1 MALTSAKEDSRKAAR
16 LPRNQKPAVVHSTYN
31 APIEACYHP
40 NTVGLHTKEDAVH
53 DAAGVTDRK
62 LALDIATI
70 DRHSKSHLKSRKRE
84 EQAIREM
91 CRELRKHV
99 VCDGGVKSTHS
110 ERLALPQ
117 IGEGSGLNKRKALSA
132 NNSPNTER
140 RFREYTR
147 TIRNTGNEQG
157 DMQNVSEDVQRES
170 KGKHGKTL
178 SVSTDNLLFRKQ
190 SGTASDHHVHKDPLG
205 YRANSSPTPTITVQH
220 YSDDRTVRKGSR
232 QPHRSV
238 PVWELGLV
246 PARRARTQEE
256 LMKASQKLSSGK
268 HSINRHKAA
277 DNLTRMPGKG
287 TGASDPRFERLE
299 ALLIPCS
306 DHQSTMSKSSSY
318 HSLLDAPEKPNSS
331 PVDIRHVRSAPSSP
345 REKRRQNVSQ
355 KSDDKMFLTPRPPS
369 SGHRSALGSP
379 LRRPKIVITKQDNIS
394 PRFSNQEK
402 EDNPNESVMLFD
414 LSTSPVR
421 LTPDPVA
428 IVSPPPFQF

>member
-70 DRHSKSHLKSRKRE
+70 DRHSKSQLKSRKKE
-84 EQAIREM
+84 EQALREM
-91 CRELRKHV
+91 CRDLRKHV
-99 VCDGGVKSTHS
+99 VFNGGAKSTHT

-117 IGEGSGLNKRKALSA
+117 IGEGGGDLSKRKALSA

-140 RFREYTR
+140 RFKEYTR
-147 TIRNTGNEQG
+147 TIRKTGNKQR
-157 DMQNVSEDVQRES
+157 DMQNVSDDVQSES

-178 SVSTDNLLFRKQ
+178 SADNSLFRKQ
-190 SGTASDHHVHKDPLG
+190 SGTASDYHVHKDPLG
-205 YRANSSPTPTITVQH
+205 FRANSSPTPTITVQH
-220 YSDDRTVRKGSR
+220 YSDDRTVGKGSR
-232 QPHRSV
+232 QPRRSV

-246 PARRARTQEE
+246 PARRARTPGE
-256 LMKASQKLSSGK
+256 LMKASQKLPISSGK
-268 HSINRHKAA
+268 QSSNRHKAA

-306 DHQSTMSKSSSY
+306 DPSTMSKSSSF
-318 HSLLDAPEKPNSS
+318 HSFLGAPEKPNSS
-331 PVDIRHVRSAPSSP
+331 PGDIRYVRSAPSSP
-345 REKRRQNVSQ
+345 REKRRQTVSQ
-355 KSDDKMFLTPRPPS
+355 KSDDGMLLTPRPPS
-369 SGHRSALGSP
+369 SGHRSAPGSP
-379 LRRPKIVITKQDNIS
+379 LIRRPKIVITKQENIL
-394 PRFSNQEK
+394 PRILNQEK
-402 EDNPNESVMLFD
+402 EDNPNESVTLFD
-414 LSTSPVR
+414 LSTSRVR
-421 LTPDPVA
+421 LTPDPID
-428 IVSPPPFQF
+428 IVSPPPF